1 MKRKLFH
8 IGILGLTQIER
19 LTVASVC
26 SLTQSRACQYQVL
39 PPERCVEADIMLVD
53 GDDERAL
60 QLWLASPVHREGRP
74 ALLIG
79 RDPTVLAGYPHVLP
93 RSRFAARLVRQL
105 DQMTLQELRY
115 FRDMTIGADAA
126 GASPFGVAGRR
137 QENDL
142 LALDAG
148 MFEHMNSGKFS
159 HGKFSQTGMHTGLHA
174 LPRVLV
180 IDDCVVVQAKMRALL
195 GMHGLSTDLVDN
207 AEQGIE
213 LMRDTR
219 YAIVFLD
226 IVLPGMDGYAAC
238 RRMKARDRTFTPIV
252 MLSSRDSALD
262 KMRGRM
268 AGCNRY
274 LTKPIAVESLLKVLH
289 DFIPAQ
295 TLTLAAASVSGA
307 HRALSP
313 PASPSNVSDST
324 VIIQER

>member
-26 SLTQSRACQYQVL
+26 SLTQSRACHYQVL
-39 PPERCVEADIMLVD
+39 SPERGIEADIMLVD
-53 GDDERAL
+53 VDDERAL
-60 QLWLASPVHREGRP
+60 QMWQASPLYRSGRP

-79 RDPTVLAGYPHVLP
+79 RDPAAVTGYPYVLP
-93 RSRFAARLVRQL
+93 RSSFAARLVRQL
-105 DQMTLQELRY
+105 DQITLQELRY
-115 FRDMTIGADAA
+115 FRGMTIGADTANA
-126 GASPFGVAGRR
+126 RPA
-137 QENDL
+137 DL
-142 LALDAG
+142 RALDTG
-148 MFEHMNSGKFS
+148 MFEHLNAAQPG
-159 HGKFSQTGMHTGLHA
+159 QTGAHTGLHA

-195 GMHGLSTDLVDN
+195 GMHGLSADLVDN

-213 LMRDTR
+213 LMQDTR
-219 YAIVFLD
+219 YAVVFLD

-238 RRMKARDRTFTPIV
+238 RQMKATDRACTPIV

-262 KMRGRM
+262 KMRGHM

-274 LTKPIAVESLLKVLH
+274 LTKPIAIESLQKVLH

-295 TLTLAAASVSGA
+295 TLTLATAAVSGR
-307 HRALSP
+307 HRALP
-313 PASPSNVSDST
+313 QTAIAADVSDST
-324 VIIQER
+324 VFAQER